1 MTTTHALKYNG
12 AAYSDAAALINPDNK
27 VTSGEGRALCA
38 CGILSEP
45 LPSGKARREWFRE
58 HKLQELDREVAAEQA
73 ETEAIMG
80 QDVLAGTPEDE
91 VATALAELVEEPKA
105 VAPKKAKAP
114 RAKKEQYPNLDR
126 IVKAKKPAETPGVDD
141 AASEPNAAQQTLAF
155 STSGVVPGFW
165 RSLGRDAVKTVVD
178 ELFPTVVV
186 TPNNNA
192 QALHFQGPAEDV
204 AAAVAAVQELWAE
217 ALRAVKQWKL
227 EDEGFLGRSTEPLA
241 RRREGYHL
249 TEAFYTS
256 FGTEYLQW
264 RKGH

>member
-1 MTTTHALKYNG
+1 MTTNHALKYNG

-58 HKLQELDREVAAEQA
+58 HKLQELDREVAAEKA

-80 QDVLAGTPEDE
+80 QDVLAESPEDE
-91 VATALAELVEEPKA
+91 VATALAELVGDQKP
-105 VAPKKAKAP
+105 AK
-114 RAKKEQYPNLDR
+114 RAAR
-126 IVKAKKPAETPGVDD
+126 AKAKKPAETPGVDD
-141 AASEPNAAQQTLAF
+141 AASEPNGASATLSF
-155 STSGVVPGFW
+155 SQSGVVPGFW
-165 RSLGRDAVKTVVD
+165 RSLGRDAVKTVMD
-178 ELFPTVVV
+178 ELYPTVTV

-192 QALHFQGPAEDV
+192 QSLHFQGPLEDV
-204 AAAVAAVQELWAE
+204 SAAVQTVRELWGE
-217 ALRAVKQWKL
+217 ALLAVKQWKL
-227 EDEGFLGRSTEPLA
+227 EDTGFLGRSTEPLA